1 MYDLLV
7 IGNPVSLI
15 KEGHLPGEIVLGP
28 SVVAASI
35 AARLGVLDMVLAG
48 NVPPMWREHLI
59 ADLDRYTIPEH
70 YFVDSQAYREVSV
83 PTPDGVSVRIAV
95 SDERISIRNFP
106 EEFLT
111 AKAIVLAP
119 FGDEIDPELAEW
131 IASSSTGTILW
142 DPGLFRL
149 RQDEAI
155 PLSPERG
162 DLVRFLKSVDIVS
175 INIKEGDALVG
186 ASDPHIAAEL
196 LVEWGATTS
205 IVTDG
210 SNGSILYDGTDFIS
224 VPAYPIENAWRCW
237 TGAAFVAGLTYGVI
251 HEERITDSTALAS
264 SVASIF
270 IEQADRYAPI
280 DFRTVKARK
289 DAILEGVS
297 YK

>member
-7 IGNPVSLI
+7 IGNPVFLI
-15 KEGHLPGEIVLGP
+15 KEDSLPGEIVLGP

-35 AARLGVLDMVLAG
+35 AARLSILDMVLAG
-48 NVPPMWREHLI
+48 TVSPLWREPLI
-59 ADLDRYTIPEH
+59 ADLDRYAIPEH
-70 YFVDSQAYREVSV
+70 YFVDSESYKRVTV
-83 PTPDGVSVRIAV
+83 PTPDGDSVRIAV

-111 AKAIVLAP
+111 AKVIVLAP
-119 FGDEIDPELAEW
+119 FGDEIDSELVEW

-175 INIKEGDALVG
+175 INIREGDALVG
-186 ASDPHIAAEL
+186 SSDPHVAAEL

-210 SNGSILYDGTDFIS
+210 TNGSIIYDGSDFIS
-224 VPAYPIENAWRCW
+224 VPAYPINNAWRCW
-237 TGAAFVAGLTYGVI
+237 TGAAFVAGLAYGI
-251 HEERITDSTALAS
+251 LQELRITNSTALAS

-270 IEQADRYAPI
+270 IEQKDRYAPI
-280 DFRTVKARK
+280 DIRTVKLRK
-289 DAILEGVS
+289 DEILKGVS